1 MSTSTKARLG
11 ALAASLAVATATVV
25 GGAGTAAAADS
36 FSFGYSTNSS
46 GYAVISVR
54 NNTWGESAGNAT
66 WQKDPGGGEPG
77 DALSAYD
84 VLADGYGIEAHL
96 STGRVATT
104 RGHASPYTV
113 TVTGDLP
120 EDTGYTMWV
129 CVVKGDFSK
138 CSERYA
144 VSS

>member
-1 MSTSTKARLG
+1 MSTHMKARLG
-11 ALAASLAVATATVV
+11 ALAATLAVVTTTVI

-36 FSFGYSTNSS
+36 FSFGYSTNTS
-46 GYAVISVR
+46 GDAVIGVR
-54 NNTWGESAGNAT
+54 NNSWGEAAGNAM
-66 WQKDPGGGEPG
+66 WQKDPSGSEPG

-104 RGHASPYTV
+104 RGHASPYSV
-113 TVTGDLP
+113 TVTGNLP

-138 CSERYA
+138 CSEKYA
-144 VSS
+144 VRA